1 MQRSALVV
9 AALALAAGAAST
21 ARAQATSSTMSKPT
35 SVGISAGLTIPTG
48 DAGDAWDSGFHVNGM
63 VDFMMGTSPFSLRGE
78 LGWQSL
84 SGKSATVSDGTT
96 TVTAEVANPNMITVS
111 GNALYHFPVSS
122 TNTTRPYLIGGAGI
136 YNYKAGGTVSGGGA
150 SVSGSE
156 RRTKFGLNGGI
167 GATFQLSG
175 FQTFAE
181 ARYHHVFEEG
191 GSIQL
196 IPISFGIMF

>member
-1 MQRSALVV
+1 
-9 AALALAAGAAST
+9 
-21 ARAQATSSTMSKPT
+21 MSKPT
-35 SVGISAGLTIPTG
+35 SVGISAGLTSPTG

-63 VDFMMGTSPFSLRGE
+63 VDFMMGTSPLSFRGE

-84 SGKSATVSDGTT
+84 SGKSASFSSGGTTVSAKVD
-96 TVTAEVANPNMITVS
+96 NPNMVTVT

-122 TNTTRPYLIGGAGI
+122 TNTMRPYLLGGLGI
-136 YNYKAGGTVSGGGA
+136 YNYKAGGSFSGGGA
-150 SVSGSE
+150 DISGSE

-167 GATFQLSG
+167 GSTFQLSG

-181 ARYHHVFEEG
+181 ARYHYVFEDG
-191 GSIQL
+191 GSLQL